1 MATRISHPTEAHTK
15 SAIPGF
21 AGVLAAFGAVV
32 IWAAWIVGT
41 RQAVTHALD
50 PLAVGFLRFAVP
62 AVVLAPVWWRIGLR
76 PRSVSIAT
84 LLALMGAGAPFFVT
98 VAIAMRHA
106 SAAEIGPLLPGTMPL
121 IVTVLSVV
129 LFRERLSR
137 SRGAGGA
144 VVAVGIAVIGGADM
158 LAGAQNWLVHGLLLT
173 GAGMWAAYTIAYKH
187 SGLSSIA
194 ATAVVSAWSALAL
207 APFGLPPLI
216 AAVHSGLGG
225 AVIVQAVIQGLL
237 SGVLAILLYGFAVS
251 RLGATV
257 GASFVALVPALAA
270 LIAIPVLGE
279 VPSTA
284 SMIGIGATTLGVAL
298 MTGAISMLPRPN
310 WTRLSFAHRHPS
322 PEALSS
328 SQR

>member
-1 MATRISHPTEAHTK
+1 MSTRISPPAEAHPK
-15 SAIPGF
+15 SACPSL
-21 AGVLAAFGAVV
+21 AGVLAAMSAVT

-62 AVVLAPVWWRIGLR
+62 AVVLAPIWWRASLR
-76 PRSVSIAT
+76 PRGVSIAT

-121 IVTVLSVV
+121 IVTVLSVI

-137 SRGAGGA
+137 SRGAG
-144 VVAVGIAVIGGADM
+144 VVLVAAGIAVIGGVDM
-158 LAGAQNWLVHGLLLT
+158 LAGAQNWLAHGLLLA

-194 ATAVVSAWSALAL
+194 ATAVVSAWSALLL
-207 APFGLPPLI
+207 APFGLPPVI
-216 AAVHSGLGG
+216 AAIHSGFGG

-237 SGVLAILLYGFAVS
+237 SGVLAILLYSFAVG

-257 GASFVALVPALAA
+257 GASFAALVPALAA
-270 LIAIPVLGE
+270 LIAVPVLGE
-279 VPSTA
+279 IPSTA
-284 SMIGIGATTLGVAL
+284 SMIGIAATTLGVAL
-298 MTGAISMLPRPN
+298 MTGAISVPHPVFWTQNTTNRP
-310 WTRLSFAHRHPS
+310 S
-322 PEALSS
+322 
-328 SQR
+328 